1 MRRLTICVDMS
12 IPDTH
17 DPIALFAE
25 WYADAMKS
33 GQKNP
38 TATTLATADENG
50 RPSARM
56 VLLKGFDERGFVFY
70 TNCESAKA
78 CQLNANPYAALCFYW
93 LLLDRQ
99 VRLEGPVERVGDDEA
114 DAYFATRPRQAQIG
128 AWASQQSRPLESRY
142 ALEKQVARFA
152 LKYAVGK
159 VPRPPYWSGYRLGP
173 ERIEFWQHG
182 RFRLH
187 DRLVFDRQ
195 PDGWARQRLYP

>member
-1 MRRLTICVDMS
+1 MS

-25 WYADAMKS
+25 WYAEAMNC

-38 TATTLATADENG
+38 TAAALATADENG
-50 RPSARM
+50 RPAVRM

-70 TNCESAKA
+70 TNRDSAKGR
-78 CQLNANPYAALCFYW
+78 QLLANPYAELCFYW
-93 LLLDRQ
+93 SPLDRQ
-99 VRLEGPVERVGDDEA
+99 VRVGGPVEPVGDDEA
-114 DAYFATRPRQAQIG
+114 DSYFATRPRQAQIG

-159 VPRPPYWSGYRLGP
+159 VPRPPYWSGYRIDP
-173 ERIEFWQHG
+173 ESIEFWRQG

-187 DRLVFDRQ
+187 DRLVFSRQ
-195 PDGWARQRLYP
+195 PDGWTHRRVYP

>member
-1 MRRLTICVDMS
+1 MRRPYICVDMS

-78 CQLNANPYAALCFYW
+78 CHLNANPYAALCFYW